1 MVYPHLSI
9 YRWELIIPWSQ
20 VVAEIRSG
28 NEGESDALYV
38 AVSGCAR
45 AQLVSRVEPQS
56 VDDYVQEVV
65 IIVLQA
71 IRGGELRDP
80 ACLMGFVRT
89 VTRRQVALHIRDA
102 VNRREKLVSVEVS
115 ITPLKSTYASPESLL
130 VWQEKVAALRAI
142 LERLCDR
149 DREILV
155 RFYYE
160 EQDSQH
166 ICREMQ
172 LTATQFRLYKSRA
185 LAKCEDLS
193 HRKQSHRIH
202 RLVHQSVH

>member
-1 MVYPHLSI
+1 M
-9 YRWELIIPWSQ
+9 PWSD

-28 NEGESDALYV
+28 NELGVDALYA

-45 AQLVSRVEPQS
+45 AHLFQHVDPQV
-56 VDDYVQEVV
+56 VDDYVQEVL

-71 IRGGELRDP
+71 IRRGELRDP
-80 ACLMGFVRT
+80 DCLMGFVRT
-89 VTRRQVALHIRDA
+89 VTRRQVGVHIREA
-102 VNRREKLVSVEVS
+102 VSRRNKLTSVETS
-115 ITPLKSTYASPESLL
+115 ATPMAPSNESPEALL
-130 VWQEKVAALRAI
+130 AWAEKVAALQSI

-160 EQDSQH
+160 EEDSRH
-166 ICREMQ
+166 ICQEMH

-185 LAKCEDLS
+185 LAKCGDLS
-193 HRKQSHRIH
+193 HRPSRRCIHLVQSTSPVLIA
-202 RLVHQSVH
+202 